1 VSEPEQE
8 FGNTQTGEQKDV
20 AVLVDEHEP
29 AVSIEFGSEQ
39 TAAGKIMRTLRE
51 LSRPD
56 PDAGE
61 LELMLSSVA
70 MGMESALGAEIE
82 RTQASGE
89 LDQFIGVLT
98 RWIATHRSES
108 AKKLVVLELPRHRS
122 LPAGTRLHLLEQAEE
137 AAESAGS
144 LFG

>member
-1 VSEPEQE
+1 LSEER
-8 FGNTQTGEQKDV
+8 
-20 AVLVDEHEP
+20 DEDEVVQDEP
-29 AVSIEFGSEQ
+29 IVTIELDADQ

-51 LSRPD
+51 LSKPD

-82 RTQASGE
+82 RAQASGE
-89 LDQFIGVLT
+89 LDQFVATLT
-98 RWIATHRSES
+98 RWISTHRSQS
-108 AKKLVVLELPRHRS
+108 AKRLVVVELPRHRN
-122 LPAGTRLHLLEQAEE
+122 LPAGTRLHLLEQAED
-137 AAESAGS
+137 AAESAAS